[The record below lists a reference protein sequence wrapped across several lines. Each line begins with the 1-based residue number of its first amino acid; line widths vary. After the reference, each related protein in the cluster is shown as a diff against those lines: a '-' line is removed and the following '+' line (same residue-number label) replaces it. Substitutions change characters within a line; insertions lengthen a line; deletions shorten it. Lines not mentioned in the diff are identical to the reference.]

1 MTKNQDPAVVR
12 KKRVET
18 ATGTIK
24 ESPLRVGLIGVGKH
38 GSRYAKH
45 IYEDLPEIDL
55 IGLWRRNADEGKR
68 QARQYGCR
76 YFHSYSDLLSDKSI
90 DAVVVVL
97 PPALNLSVCKEAA
110 CRGKHILIEKPMA
123 TNLRE
128 AIQIRQAVSNHG
140 VRLMVS
146 QTLRFNAVVRAA
158 KDCIPQLGS
167 LHSIHLSQ
175 RFEPSSLAW
184 MDQRNF
190 SGGGIV
196 LHTGVHSFDLLRFLT
211 QEEVDK
217 VSCTINRIRTKET
230 EDNFSAMMTFKK
242 GDIIASVMG
251 SRETQGRNGLIEVA
265 GQNGQLVA
273 DHVHNYL
280 YMIRGMERKP
290 VELGDNIPTVCEALR
305 AFYCSLRQKVP
316 FPVTIEDGAIA
327 VAIAE
332 ACYRSAETRRWE
344 KVYHSDAH

>member
-1 MTKNQDPAVVR
+1 MLGR
-12 KKRVET
+12 SM
-18 ATGTIK
+18 IM

-45 IYEDLPEIDL
+45 MHEDLPEIDL

-76 YFHSYSDLLSDKSI
+76 YFQTYADLLSDKSV
-90 DAVVVVL
+90 DAVVVAL
-97 PPALNLSVCKEAA
+97 PPSLNVSVCEEAA
-110 CRGKHILIEKPMA
+110 YRGKHILLEKPMA
-123 TNLRE
+123 INVRDATH
-128 AIQIRQAVSNHG
+128 IRQAVSRSG

-146 QTLRFNAVVRAA
+146 QTLRFNALVTAVKKYVPA
-158 KDCIPQLGS
+158 LGP

-175 RFEPSSLAW
+175 RFERSTLAW
-184 MDQRNF
+184 LDQRNLA
-190 SGGGIV
+190 GGGIV

-217 VSCTINRIRTKET
+217 VWCRINRVFTRET
-230 EDNFSAMMTFKK
+230 EDNFSAIMTLEK

-251 SRETQGRNGLIEVA
+251 SRATKGRNGLIEVA
-265 GQNGQLVA
+265 GENGQLIA

-280 YMIRGMERKP
+280 YEIRGMERRP
-290 VELGDNIPTVCEALR
+290 IELGDPVPTVYEALK
-305 AFYCSLRQKVP
+305 AFYYSLSQEVP

-332 ACYRSAETRRWE
+332 ACYHSAETGKWE
-344 KVYHSDAH
+344 KVYYP